1 MTANRFLL
9 WMVNLAAVVAP
20 LRADEE
26 LQKRATWQ
34 PPPVAEVKAAV
45 EQWLAAQSH
54 EDATQAKLAALWA
67 EDQLPAVSADILDR
81 LAETIALAVPATRD
95 FVALCRGGQPP
106 LVLSSLAA
114 LRDTDQP
121 PLVRNN
127 LRLLY
132 GRWLAQHAL
141 YDEALEQLD
150 GLQPADVVDPATLL
164 FYQAACHH
172 RLLQKEPCL
181 AALSRLQENK
191 GNIPK
196 RFEVLS
202 ALMEADLKPLKADS
216 LDEVSRMMDDIER
229 RLGFGRAGKR
239 VRKQEDDVIAKLD
252 KMIEELEKQAQ
263 QQSASSS
270 QGGKQSAQPM
280 PDSMPGGGSGP
291 GDVDQRRTGIQ
302 SGWGNLPPKQREEA
316 LQQISKGLPSHYREV
331 IEEYFRKL
339 AREGS

>member
-9 WMVNLAAVVAP
+9 WMVSLAAVVAP